1 MKFRYKVILLNL
13 VLLSL
18 TTGIVGFLLMR
29 RSYRLT
35 MDTEI
40 KSAVT
45 ENNLVQSSVEYSLL
59 DVVNSGHY
67 NLRVSLPEIGR
78 AVYSGMLSGEEA
90 MFLRYDG
97 EYLYIGAEDAK
108 EDENTAREKTGK
120 AGTGSDGEEDRI
132 LGKYGSDFFTFPEES
147 RKNYLIIEENGTSN
161 LYVTSE
167 TMVDGKALNII
178 TRRDITGL
186 TTLLDQSIRDYRQF
200 TIGLLAAATLLLFL
214 LSWLLTRPLEKLSV
228 TTNAFAAGDYSART
242 DIRSA
247 DEVGQLADRFN
258 SMADSVE
265 DHVEEL
271 NDMIHRREQ
280 FVADFT
286 HEMKTPMTSIIGYA
300 DTLRSMDLSREEQQ
314 TALGYIFSEG
324 KRLESMS
331 LKLFDLLYL
340 KDHPIDKKMISA
352 PAMAESVAGSMA
364 PLMEKS
370 GVELKTDV
378 KAGTFDGD
386 AELLKSV
393 FINLIDN
400 ARKASM
406 QGDVVEFLGEAVS
419 GTEETSAGAGNAV
432 DGMKDG
438 RKRNIGKAG
447 GGKPQQAYRFT
458 VRDHGIGISEE
469 DQKKIFDEFFMVD
482 KSRTREAGGAGLGMS
497 LVAVILER
505 HDAKISLTS
514 APGEGSTFTV
524 TIPAGSDE
532 DPTA

>member
-1 MKFRYKVILLNL
+1 MKFRYKVIILNL
-13 VLLSL
+13 ILLSL
-18 TTGIVGFLLMR
+18 TTGIVGFLLMQ

-35 MDTEI
+35 MDSEI

-59 DVVNSGHY
+59 DVINSGRY
-67 NLRVSLPEIGR
+67 DLRTSLPEIGR
-78 AVYSGMLSGEEA
+78 AVYSGMLSGEESL
-90 MFLRYDG
+90 FLRYAG
-97 EYLYIGAEDAK
+97 EYPYVGGPEEEVIEEMK
-108 EDENTAREKTGK
+108 AREKS
-120 AGTGSDGEEDRI
+120 GTKDPEAEDPI
-132 LGKYGSDFFTFPEES
+132 LGKYAEEFFTFPQDT
-147 RKNYLIIEENGTSN
+147 RKNYLIVEGEKSTD

-167 TMVDGKALNII
+167 TMVDSKALNII
-178 TRRDITGL
+178 TRRDITDL
-186 TTLLDQSIRDYRQF
+186 KNLLDESIRDYRNF
-200 TIGLLAAATLLLFL
+200 TMGLLAAVTLLMFLF
-214 LSWLLTRPLEKLSV
+214 SWLLTRPLEKLRG
-228 TTNAFAAGDYSART
+228 TTDAFAAGDYSVRS
-242 DIRSA
+242 DIRST

-300 DTLRSMDLSREEQQ
+300 DTMRSMDLSKDEQQ

-324 KRLESMS
+324 KRLEAMS

-340 KDHPIDKKMISA
+340 KDHPIEQRPIAA
-352 PAMAESVAGSMA
+352 PALAESVAASMA

-370 GVELKTDV
+370 GVRLQLDV
-378 KAGTFDGD
+378 QPGTFEGD

-400 ARKASM
+400 ARKASKE
-406 QGDVVEFLGEAVS
+406 GDVVEFRGEPVQQSS
-419 GTEETSAGAGNAV
+419 G
-432 DGMKDG
+432 
-438 RKRNIGKAG
+438 
-447 GGKPQQAYRFT
+447 YRFS
-458 VRDHGIGISEE
+458 VCDHGIGISEE

-482 KSRTREAGGAGLGMS
+482 KSRTRAAGGAGLGMS

-505 HDAKISLTS
+505 HGATIDLTS
-514 APGEGSTFTV
+514 APGEGSTFEV
-524 TIPAGSDE
+524 TFPAEGE
-532 DPTA
+532 TEE

>member
-1 MKFRYKVILLNL
+1 MKFRYKVIILNL
-13 VLLSL
+13 ILLSL

-59 DVVNSGHY
+59 NVINQQYY
-67 NLRVSLPEIGR
+67 NLYISLPEIGR
-78 AVYSGMLSGEEA
+78 AVYSGMLSGEEDLY
-90 MFLRYDG
+90 LRYDG
-97 EYLYIGAEDAK
+97 KYIYMGGADVDPLSENVSSSGYS
-108 EDENTAREKTGK
+108 DETPET
-120 AGTGSDGEEDRI
+120 DPV
-132 LGKYGSDFFTFPEES
+132 LGKYAEKFFTFPADAK
-147 RKNYLIIEENGTSN
+147 KNYLMVEDGETAK
-161 LYVTSE
+161 LFVTSE
-167 TMVDGKALNII
+167 TMVDGAALNII
-178 TRRDITGL
+178 TCRDITGMK
-186 TTLLDQSIRDYRQF
+186 TLLDQSIRDYRQF
-200 TIGLLAAATLLLFL
+200 TIVLLCLATLLLFV
-214 LSWLLTRPLEKLSV
+214 LSWLLTRPLEKLSG
-228 TTNAFAAGDYSART
+228 TTNAFAAGDYSVRS

-286 HEMKTPMTSIIGYA
+286 HEIKTPMTSIIGYA
-300 DTLRSMDLSREEQQ
+300 DTMRSMDLSREEQQ

-331 LKLFDLLYL
+331 MKLFDLLYL
-340 KDHPIDKKMISA
+340 KDHPIDRKPVA
-352 PAMAESVAGSMA
+352 AVTLAESVAASMA

-370 GVELKTDV
+370 GVRLTLDV
-378 KAGTFDGD
+378 RPGIFGGD

-400 ARKASM
+400 ARKASKE
-406 QGDVVEFLGEAVS
+406 GDVVEFLGEPVTPES
-419 GTEETSAGAGNAV
+419 TETTKKRSDQG
-432 DGMKDG
+432 KDE
-438 RKRNIGKAG
+438 
-447 GGKPQQAYRFT
+447 GKPGEGTTGGTGYAFS

-469 DQKKIFDEFFMVD
+469 DQKKIFDEFYMVD
-482 KSRTREAGGAGLGMS
+482 KSRTRAAGGAGLGMS

-505 HDAKISLTS
+505 HGATIDLTS
-514 APGEGSTFTV
+514 TPGEGSTFVV
-524 TIPAGSDE
+524 TIPSITEEQDTE
-532 DPTA
+532 SS